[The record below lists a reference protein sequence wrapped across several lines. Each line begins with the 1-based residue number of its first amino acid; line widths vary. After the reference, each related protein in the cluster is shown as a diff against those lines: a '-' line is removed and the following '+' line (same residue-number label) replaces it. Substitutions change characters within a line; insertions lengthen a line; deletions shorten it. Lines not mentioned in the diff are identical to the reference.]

1 MKRRKGVKENLQVIK
16 KISLQCK
23 HILRSNYLFF
33 FSFTVCHSSDKTDL
47 IVMVDTSRDMDK
59 YDMLKRVPSITNKLL
74 AEIGTN
80 RTDTRLSLVTFDRDI
95 SIRFKLK
102 RYSNEI
108 SFRMQIDMSSFSEST
123 FEVSNFTEI
132 LSDVQTLIFDSGF
145 GARPSAKK
153 VLLVISQFRFRL
165 GSRSLYNLLND
176 SIEVYTIGLDSNDIS
191 FNNMLEIASSS
202 FHVGTV
208 VDTFVNLID
217 TFISAFVRHLS
228 YVNCLIL

>member
-1 MKRRKGVKENLQVIK
+1 
-16 KISLQCK
+16 
-23 HILRSNYLFF
+23 
-33 FSFTVCHSSDKTDL
+33 
-47 IVMVDTSRDMDK
+47 
-59 YDMLKRVPSITNKLL
+59 
-74 AEIGTN
+74 
-80 RTDTRLSLVTFDRDI
+80 
-95 SIRFKLK
+95 
-102 RYSNEI
+102 
-108 SFRMQIDMSSFSEST
+108 MSSFSEST

-153 VLLVISQFRFRL
+153 VLLVISQFKFRL
-165 GSRSLYNLLND
+165 GRHNLYNLLND

-208 VDTFVNLID
+208 GDTFVNLID

>member
-1 MKRRKGVKENLQVIK
+1 
-16 KISLQCK
+16 
-23 HILRSNYLFF
+23 
-33 FSFTVCHSSDKTDL
+33 
-47 IVMVDTSRDMDK
+47 MVDTSRDMDK

-208 VDTFVNLID
+208 GDTFVNLID

>member
-1 MKRRKGVKENLQVIK
+1 MF
-16 KISLQCK
+16 
-23 HILRSNYLFF
+23 ILTTLIYLASNHFLS

-59 YDMLKRVPSITNKLL
+59 YDMLKRVPSITNKIL
-74 AEIGTN
+74 AKIGTN
-80 RTDTRLSLVTFDRDI
+80 RTDTRLSLITFDRDI

-123 FEVSNFTEI
+123 YEVSNFTEI
-132 LSDVQTLIFDSGF
+132 LSDVSTLLFDSGF
-145 GARPSAKK
+145 GSRSAAKK
-153 VLLVISQFRFRL
+153 ILLVISQFKFSV
-165 GSRSLYNLLND
+165 GSSNLYNLLND

-208 VDTFVNLID
+208 GDTFANLID
-217 TFISAFVRHLS
+217 TFVSAFVRQLS
-228 YVNCLIL
+228 YVKCLIV